1 MFKSKL
7 KKVIFSF
14 IIINI
19 IFANIFVVYADD
31 ENEDITENDVNDISG
46 EITEQILKQTTKQT
60 AASVSDEPSLNSRI
74 AVAYDRKSGN
84 VIWGKQEN
92 KRTAMA
98 STTKIMTAIV
108 LLENSDLNQTI
119 TVSAKAAGT
128 GGSRLGLKKNDKI
141 TIRDLLYGL
150 MLKSGNDSAVA
161 IAETVGGSVEGFAEM
176 MNAKAKELGLEN
188 THYVTPHGL
197 DNPEHYTTA
206 YELAKLADYAL
217 KNDTF
222 AKVVNT
228 KNYTVTI
235 NGYPKNISNT
245 NELLG
250 YLDGVNGV
258 KTGFTNNAG
267 RCLVTS
273 VNRNNFEIITVV
285 LQADTKKFRTADSI
299 KLIEYV
305 YKNYELLNIK
315 EIVDEKFVKWCEI
328 NKNRIT
334 INKCKN
340 NNMNLYISNLKND
353 IIPVK
358 KEDIDKVDIEINNL
372 FYFEAPVEKDTI
384 IGSLKVVLEGEIID
398 VIEVK
403 NSNIVE
409 KKDVLD
415 YIKIFPF
422 VLNGN
427 L

>member
-1 MFKSKL
+1 M
-7 KKVIFSF
+7 
-14 IIINI
+14 
-19 IFANIFVVYADD
+19 
-31 ENEDITENDVNDISG
+31 
-46 EITEQILKQTTKQT
+46 
-60 AASVSDEPSLNSRI
+60 
-74 AVAYDRKSGN
+74 
-84 VIWGKQEN
+84 
-92 KRTAMA
+92 
-98 STTKIMTAIV
+98 
-108 LLENSDLNQTI
+108 
-119 TVSAKAAGT
+119 
-128 GGSRLGLKKNDKI
+128 
-141 TIRDLLYGL
+141 
-150 MLKSGNDSAVA
+150 
-161 IAETVGGSVEGFAEM
+161 
-176 MNAKAKELGLEN
+176 
-188 THYVTPHGL
+188 
-197 DNPEHYTTA
+197 
-206 YELAKLADYAL
+206 
-217 KNDTF
+217 
-222 AKVVNT
+222 
-228 KNYTVTI
+228 
-235 NGYPKNISNT
+235 
-245 NELLG
+245 
-250 YLDGVNGV
+250 
-258 KTGFTNNAG
+258 
-267 RCLVTS
+267 
-273 VNRNNFEIITVV
+273 
-285 LQADTKKFRTADSI
+285 QADTKKFRTADSI

>member
-31 ENEDITENDVNDISG
+31 ENEDVTENDVNDISG

-358 KEDIDKVDIEINNL
+358 KEDIDEVDIEINNL